1 MNKVQ
6 DKIRKLLESK
16 ELTIVLGALLLIT
29 MVYLGRETYSFAT
42 GENVRVAEDVKCVV
56 IDAGHG
62 GSR

>member
-16 ELTIVLGALLLIT
+16 GLTFVLGSLLLVT
-29 MVYLGRETYSFAT
+29 MVYLGRETYSFVT

-62 GSR
+62 GSK